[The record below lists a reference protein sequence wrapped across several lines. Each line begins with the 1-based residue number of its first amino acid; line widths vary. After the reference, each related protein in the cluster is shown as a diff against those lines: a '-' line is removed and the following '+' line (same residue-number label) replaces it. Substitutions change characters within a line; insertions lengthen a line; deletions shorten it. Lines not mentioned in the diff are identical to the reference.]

1 MCFVKYFNC
10 GDFGWFACSSKS
22 PVLASYIGFQQI
34 RATESF
40 CVKDSNKRSDRGHSS
55 NDL

>member
-10 GDFGWFACSSKS
+10 GDFGWFAC
-22 PVLASYIGFQQI
+22 VLASYVGFQQI

-40 CVKDSNKRSDRGHSS
+40 CVKGSNKSSDRGYSS
-55 NDL
+55 NDF